1 MSEEAKEVKKRPV
14 KRTLKISP
22 NSRRRSLN
30 RAVGRFQSNVKG
42 SGCLGLGIAI
52 LVIIVLIAF
61 GFLRGAVRIEKH
73 KNEMEKI
80 KKMRVPTIQHEIRV
94 PQRVQQP
101 SYSEESL
108 PEFDDQDESFDY

>member
-30 RAVGRFQSNVKG
+30 RAVGRYQAEVSNTT
-42 SGCLGLGIAI
+42 GCLGSGIAI

-61 GFLRGAVRIEKH
+61 SFLRGAVRIEKH

-101 SYSEESL
+101 SYRQEL
-108 PEFDDQDESFDY
+108 DVQDTEF